1 MRTARAS
8 GRSRLCMVNDM
19 CIPLLRYHYV
29 SGIATLKMHRK
40 PVNGL
45 NLEMLTDLNIALEKA
60 ENEKSCRGLVLT
72 SVCSASV
79 MLCILILKTRYSNAP
94 E

>member
-1 MRTARAS
+1 MCTARAAGQS
-8 GRSRLCMVNDM
+8 HPYTGNDT
-19 CIPLLRYHYV
+19 PLLRKHYV
-29 SGIATLKMHRK
+29 SGVATLKMHRK

-72 SVCSASV
+72 SVCNSNV
-79 MLCILILKTRYSNAP
+79 MLCILIPKTRYSNALK
-94 E
+94 

>member
-1 MRTARAS
+1 MCTARAAGQS
-8 GRSRLCMVNDM
+8 HLCTGNEFYDT
-19 CIPLLRYHYV
+19 PLLRKHYV
-29 SGIATLKMHRK
+29 SGVATLKMHRK

-72 SVCSASV
+72 SVCGS
-79 MLCILILKTRYSNAP
+79 
-94 E
+94 